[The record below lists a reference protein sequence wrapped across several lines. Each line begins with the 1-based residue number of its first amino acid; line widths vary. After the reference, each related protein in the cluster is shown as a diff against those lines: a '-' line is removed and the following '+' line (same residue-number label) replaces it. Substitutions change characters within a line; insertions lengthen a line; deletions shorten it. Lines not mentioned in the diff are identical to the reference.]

1 MSFALRLQERIA
13 AHSPLC
19 IGIDPSASLLKTCG
33 LPDSAEG
40 ALEFGLRLLRSVD
53 WQLAI
58 IKPQSAYFE
67 RYGSA
72 GVRAMEELA
81 AECRRHEVLFLLD
94 AKRGDIDTT
103 GEAYAQAYFSPSSPL
118 RADALTLNP
127 YLGLMALEKAIDFA
141 VQNDGGLFVVV
152 RSSNP
157 EGVVQQQ
164 ARQAD
169 GLTVAQALCAQVTM
183 LNRRFAGEGP
193 GPVGAVV
200 GATCDDAAETVDAM
214 PGAFILAPGVGA
226 QGATL
231 EDVRRRMPGARGR
244 VLPSVSRAV
253 LAGGPAQ
260 EGLRATIGAL
270 KAASRVLL

>member
-1 MSFALRLQERIA
+1 MSFALRLKERIT

-19 IGIDPSASLLKTCG
+19 IGIDPSAALLKACA

-40 ALEFGLRLLRSVD
+40 ALEFGLRVLKSVD

-103 GEAYAQAYFSPSSPL
+103 GEAYAQAYFSPASPL
-118 RADALTLNP
+118 RADALTLNA
-127 YLGLMALEKAIDFA
+127 YLGLMALEKAIEFA
-141 VQNDGGLFVVV
+141 VDNGGGLFVVV

-169 GLTVAQALCAQVTM
+169 GLTVAQALCAQITT
-183 LNRRFAGEGP
+183 LNRRFAGDGP

-200 GATCDDAAETVDAM
+200 GATCEDAPETVDAM

-226 QGATL
+226 QGATIA
-231 EDVRRRMPGARGR
+231 DVRRRMPGARGR

-253 LAGGPAQ
+253 LAGGVTPEAM
-260 EGLRATIGAL
+260 RTTIEAL
-270 KAASRVLL
+270 KAETRALL